1 MTEHFAFAKTWGAEP
16 GPKGF
21 TRFRIWAPGV
31 DAVTLVIEGQPP
43 TPMTPEPEGWFNAVA
58 PVDAGARYLFRLP
71 DGLAVPDPASRLQG
85 GDVHDPSVVVD
96 PRAYTWR
103 HTNWPG
109 RPWHEAVVYELHVG
123 TFGGFAGV
131 TRRLHALKELGITAV
146 ELMPIA
152 DFPGQRNWGYDG
164 VLPYAPDTAYGTP
177 EDLKKLIDTAH
188 GLGLMVFLDV
198 VYNHFGP
205 DGNYL
210 HTYAKVF
217 FDESKHTPWGA
228 AIDFRKQP
236 VRTFFVENALYWL
249 MEYRFD
255 GLRFDA
261 VHAILQPE
269 FLDEM
274 ATAIRTRIEPGR
286 HVHLVLEH
294 GGNKASHMRRG
305 FDAQWADDTHHCLHV
320 MLTREDEGYYKD
332 FQDAARLLA
341 RCLAEGFAYQGEVS
355 AYGGKPRGEPSA
367 DLPTTAFVVCLQN
380 HDQVG
385 NRAFGER
392 LTQLVDARALE
403 AATALLLLSPFIP
416 LLFMGEEWGTQ
427 RPFLYFTDHN
437 PELAALVREGR
448 REEFKHFAAFA
459 DERRR
464 AQIPDPNDPATF
476 RASIPDFD
484 VANEPPHRQRL
495 VLYRRLLALR
505 HRDIIPRIPGCRS
518 IGARA
523 IGDNAVQAA
532 WRMSDG
538 ARLSIATNIGSDL
551 VSLEPSPGRVL
562 FQSTADAAEAVQAGS
577 LPGHTTVAFIAD
589 RDEEN
594 RR

>member
-1 MTEHFAFAKTWGAEP
+1 MTEHYAFARSWGAEP

-21 TRFRIWAPGV
+21 TRFRIWAPDV
-31 DAVTLVIEGQPP
+31 HALTLAIEGQPP
-43 TPMTPEPEGWFNAVA
+43 TPMTPEPQGWFNAVA
-58 PVDAGARYLFRLP
+58 PVDAGARYLFQLP
-71 DGLAVPDPASRLQG
+71 NGPAVPDPASRLQA

-96 PRAYTWR
+96 PRGYAWR
-103 HTNWPG
+103 HANWRG
-109 RPWHEAVVYELHVG
+109 RPWHETVLYELHVG
-123 TFGGFAGV
+123 VFGGFTGV
-131 TRRLHALKELGITAV
+131 ARRLHELKELGITAV

-164 VLPYAPDTAYGTP
+164 VLQYAPDTAYGTP

-210 HTYAKVF
+210 HTYANAF

-236 VRTFFVENALYWL
+236 VRDFFIENALYWL

-261 VHAILQPE
+261 VHAILKPE

-274 ATAIRTRIEPGR
+274 AARIHQRIEPGR

-294 GGNKASHMRRG
+294 GRNKASHLRHG
-305 FDAQWADDTHHCLHV
+305 FDAQWADDTHHCLHM
-320 MLTREDEGYYKD
+320 MLIGEHEGYYAD
-332 FQDAARLLA
+332 FPEPSRLLA
-341 RCLAEGFAYQGEVS
+341 RCLAEGFAFQGEVS
-355 AYGGKPRGEPSA
+355 GYFGGPRGEPSA
-367 DLPTTAFVVCLQN
+367 DLPTTAFVIFLQN

-392 LTQLVDARALE
+392 LTRLADPGALE

-416 LLFMGEEWGTQ
+416 LLFMGEEWGSE
-427 RPFLYFTDHN
+427 RPFLFFTDHN
-437 PELAALVREGR
+437 PELAEMVRKGR
-448 REEFKHFAAFA
+448 RDEFKLFSAFA
-459 DERRR
+459 DASRR

-484 VANEPPHRQRL
+484 VASEPPHRQRL
-495 VLYRRLLALR
+495 ALYRQLLALR
-505 HRDIIPRIPGCRS
+505 HREIIPRIPGCRS

-523 IGDNAVQAA
+523 IGDTAVQAA
-532 WRMSDG
+532 WRMGDG
-538 ARLSIATNIGSDL
+538 GRLSIATNVGTDP
-551 VSLEPSPGRVL
+551 VPVEPSPGRVL
-562 FQSTADAAEAVQAGS
+562 FQSTADAAEAGQAGR
-577 LPGHTTVAFIAD
+577 LPGHTTVAFLAD
-589 RDEEN
+589 NDEES